1 MGESVSSLR
10 KLASG
15 QGHLNSV
22 EEGESGMEQQRCR
35 VVITD
40 CDHGSIEE
48 EKDEFG
54 RMGAELILAQ
64 VQKEEDLIRVCK
76 EADGLVNQYALLT
89 RRVLENLPKCKVV
102 SRYGVGVDS
111 VDLKAATDL
120 GIIVANVPDYC
131 MDEVA
136 NQTVSMILTLVRK
149 TAFFD
154 KKVKSGQW
162 DFHLGMPIYRTKGKT
177 LGLIGC
183 GRIGLEVAKRMS
195 AFGIKVIAFDPYLD
209 KISQGVELRDFDTV
223 LKESDFI
230 SIHCPLND
238 STRHL
243 IGDVAIKKMEKKPII
258 INTSRGPI
266 IDEKALIKALEKGLI
281 SGVGLDVL
289 EKEPPDSQNP
299 LLKMDNVVLS
309 PHVGFYSVESI
320 SELKRRT
327 AKNVVDVLT
336 GKWPGSVVNREV
348 MAKTRASISTD

>member
-1 MGESVSSLR
+1 MGGGLSSVR
-10 KLASG
+10 KPSG
-15 QGHLNSV
+15 G
-22 EEGESGMEQQRCR
+22 EGDLDPLTSTREAQMETHPYR

-48 EKDEFG
+48 EKEELD
-54 RMGAELILAQ
+54 RVGAGLTLAQ
-64 VQKEEDLIRVCK
+64 VQEEKDLIRVCK

-89 RRVLENLPKCKVV
+89 RRVLENLPKCKVI

-136 NQTVSMILTLVRK
+136 NQTIAMILTLIRK

-154 KKVKSGQW
+154 RKVKSGEW
-162 DFHLGMPIYRTKGKT
+162 DFHSGIPIHRTKGKT

-183 GRIGLEVAKRMS
+183 GKIGLEVARKIS
-195 AFGIKVIAFDPYLD
+195 AFGVKVITFDPYLE
-209 KISQGVELRDFDTV
+209 KAPEGVELKDFETV

-243 IGDVAIKKMEKKPII
+243 IGEEAFKKMKKKPII

-266 IDEKALIKALEKGLI
+266 VDEKALVQALREGLL
-281 SGVGLDVL
+281 SGAGLDVL
-289 EKEPPDSQNP
+289 EKEPPDPQSL
-299 LLKMDNVVLS
+299 LLKMENVVLS
-309 PHVGFYSVESI
+309 PHVSFYSVESI

-327 AKNVVDVLT
+327 AKNVADVLM
-336 GKWPGSVVNREV
+336 GKWPGSVVNRDV
-348 MAKTRASISTD
+348 RGKTRASIST

>member
-1 MGESVSSLR
+1 M
-10 KLASG
+10 
-15 QGHLNSV
+15 HPY
-22 EEGESGMEQQRCR
+22 R
-35 VVITD
+35 VLITD

-48 EKDEFG
+48 EKTEF
-54 RMGAELILAQ
+54 RKIGAELILAQ
-64 VQKEEDLIRVCK
+64 VQKEKDVIRACK
-76 EADGLVNQYALLT
+76 DAHGLLNQYALLT
-89 RRVLENLPKCKVV
+89 RKVFESLPKCKVV

-136 NQTVSMILTLVRK
+136 NQTIAMILTLTRK

-154 KKVKSGQW
+154 RKVKSGQW
-162 DFHLGMPIYRTKGKT
+162 DFHMGIPIHRFKGKT

-183 GRIGLEVAKRMS
+183 GKIGLEVAERIS
-195 AFGIKVIAFDPYLD
+195 AFGVRVITYDPYLERAPEEIEI
-209 KISQGVELRDFDTV
+209 KDFDTV

-243 IGDVAIKKMEKKPII
+243 IGEKEFRKMEKKPLL

-266 IDEKALIKALEKGLI
+266 VDEKALIQALGEGLL
-281 SGVGLDVL
+281 SGAGLDVL
-289 EKEPPDSQNP
+289 EKEPPDAQSP
-299 LLKMDNVVLS
+299 LLKMENVVLS

-327 AKNVVDVLT
+327 AKNVADVLT
-336 GKWPGSVVNREV
+336 GKWPGSVVNRDV
-348 MAKTRASISTD
+348 RGKTRASISG

>member
-1 MGESVSSLR
+1 
-10 KLASG
+10 
-15 QGHLNSV
+15 
-22 EEGESGMEQQRCR
+22 MERHQYR

-48 EKDEFG
+48 EKEEFG

-64 VQKEEDLIRVCK
+64 VQEEKDLIRVCK
-76 EADGLVNQYALLT
+76 DADGLVNQYALLT

-136 NQTVSMILTLVRK
+136 NQTIAMILTLIRK

-154 KKVKSGQW
+154 RKVKSGEW
-162 DFHLGMPIYRTKGKT
+162 DFRQGIPIYRTKGKT
-177 LGLIGC
+177 MGLIGC
-183 GRIGLEVAKRMS
+183 GKIGLEVAKRIS
-195 AFGIKVIAFDPYLD
+195 AFGVKVMTFDPYLE
-209 KISQGVELRDFDTV
+209 KAPEGVELKDFDTV

-243 IGDVAIKKMEKKPII
+243 IGDEAFKKMEKKPFL

-266 IDEKALIKALEKGLI
+266 IDGKALIQALKEGHI
-281 SGVGLDVL
+281 SGAGLDVL

-299 LLKMDNVVLS
+299 MLKMENVVLS
-309 PHVGFYSVESI
+309 PHIGFYSEESI

-327 AKNVVDVLT
+327 AKNVSDVLM
-336 GKWPGSVVNREV
+336 GRGPDSVVNRKV
-348 MAKTRASISTD
+348 LGKTRASISDRYPSS

>member
-1 MGESVSSLR
+1 
-10 KLASG
+10 
-15 QGHLNSV
+15 
-22 EEGESGMEQQRCR
+22 MERHPHQ
-35 VVITD
+35 VVIID

-48 EKDEFG
+48 EKEEFG
-54 RMGAELILAQ
+54 RIGAKLTLAQ
-64 VQKEEDLIRVCK
+64 VQKEEDVIRACK
-76 EADGLVNQYALLT
+76 EADGLLDQYALLN

-136 NQTVSMILTLVRK
+136 NQTISMILTLVRK

-154 KKVKSGQW
+154 QKVKSGQW
-162 DFHLGMPIYRTKGKT
+162 DFHLGIPIHRTRGET

-183 GRIGLEVAKRMS
+183 GKIGLEVAKKIS
-195 AFGIKVIAFDPYLD
+195 AFGMRVIAFDPYIE
-209 KISQGVELRDFDTV
+209 KSHEVIELTDIDTV

-230 SIHCPLND
+230 SIHCPLNE

-243 IGDVAIKKMEKKPII
+243 IGEREFKKMKRKPLLV
-258 INTSRGPI
+258 NTSRGPI
-266 IDEKALIKALEKGLI
+266 IDEKALIQALRDGLI
-281 SGVGLDVL
+281 SGAGLDVL

-299 LLKMDNVVLS
+299 MLKMENVIFS
-309 PHVGFYSVESI
+309 PHVGFYSEESI

-327 AKNVVDVLT
+327 AKNVSDVLT

-348 MAKTRASISTD
+348 RGKTRASILSART

>member
-1 MGESVSSLR
+1 
-10 KLASG
+10 
-15 QGHLNSV
+15 
-22 EEGESGMEQQRCR
+22 MERHPYR

-40 CDHGSIEE
+40 CDQGSIEE
-48 EKDEFG
+48 EKDEFAKI
-54 RMGAELILAQ
+54 GAELILAQ
-64 VQKEEDLIRVCK
+64 VQEERELIRACR
-76 EADGLVNQYALLT
+76 EADGLLNQYALLT
-89 RRVLENLPKCKVV
+89 RRVLENLPNCKVV

-136 NQTVSMILTLVRK
+136 DQTVSMLLGLIRK

-154 KKVKSGQW
+154 QKVKSGQW
-162 DFHLGMPIYRTKGKT
+162 NFRQGIPIYRTRGKT

-183 GRIGLEVAKRMS
+183 GKIGLEVAKRIS
-195 AFGIKVIAFDPYLD
+195 AFGLRVIAFDPYIE
-209 KISQGVELRDFDTV
+209 KPHEVIELKDIDTV

-243 IGDVAIKKMEKKPII
+243 IGDEAFKKMEKRPIL

-266 IDEKALIKALEKGLI
+266 IDEKALIQALKEGLI
-281 SGVGLDVL
+281 SGAGLDVL

-299 LLKMDNVVLS
+299 LLKMENVILT
-309 PHVGFYSVESI
+309 PHVSFYSVESI

-327 AKNVVDVLT
+327 AKNVADVLT
-336 GKWPGSVVNREV
+336 GRWPRSVVNREV
-348 MAKTRASISTD
+348 KGRIRAQLSDP

>member
-1 MGESVSSLR
+1 
-10 KLASG
+10 
-15 QGHLNSV
+15 
-22 EEGESGMEQQRCR
+22 MEQDRYQ

-89 RRVLENLPKCKVV
+89 RRVLENLPKCKVI

-136 NQTVSMILTLVRK
+136 NQTVSMILTLIRK

-162 DFHLGMPIYRTKGKT
+162 NFHMGIPIHRTRGKT

-195 AFGIKVIAFDPYLD
+195 AFGVRVITFDPYLE
-209 KISQGVELRDFDTV
+209 KVSQGVELKDFDTV

-230 SIHCPLND
+230 SIHCPLNE

-243 IGDVAIKKMEKKPII
+243 IGGEALKKMEKKPLL

-281 SGVGLDVL
+281 SGAGLDVL

-299 LLKMDNVVLS
+299 LLEMDNVVLS
-309 PHVGFYSVESI
+309 PHVGFYSEESI

-336 GKWPGSVVNREV
+336 GRWPRSVVNREV
-348 MAKTRASISTD
+348 VGKARTSIPG

>member
-1 MGESVSSLR
+1 
-10 KLASG
+10 
-15 QGHLNSV
+15 
-22 EEGESGMEQQRCR
+22 MERHPYR

-40 CDHGSIEE
+40 CDQGSIEE
-48 EKDEFG
+48 EKDEFAKIG
-54 RMGAELILAQ
+54 SELILAE
-64 VQKEEDLIRVCK
+64 VQEERELIRACR
-76 EADGLVNQYALLT
+76 EADGLLNQYALLT
-89 RRVLENLPKCKVV
+89 RRVLENLPNCKVV

-136 NQTVSMILTLVRK
+136 DQTVSMLLGLIRK

-154 KKVKSGQW
+154 QKVKSGQW
-162 DFHLGMPIYRTKGKT
+162 DFRQGIPIYRTRGKT

-183 GRIGLEVAKRMS
+183 GKIGLEVAKRIS
-195 AFGIKVIAFDPYLD
+195 GFGVRVITFDPYL
-209 KISQGVELRDFDTV
+209 KKSPQGVELKDLDTV

-243 IGDVAIKKMEKKPII
+243 IGEQTFKKMEKRPIL

-266 IDEKALIKALEKGLI
+266 IDEKALIQALKEGLI
-281 SGVGLDVL
+281 SGAGLDVL

-299 LLKMDNVVLS
+299 LLKMENVILT
-309 PHVGFYSVESI
+309 PHVSFYSVESI

-327 AKNVVDVLT
+327 AKNVADVLT
-336 GKWPGSVVNREV
+336 GRWPKSVVNREV
-348 MAKTRASISTD
+348 KGRIRAQLSDP

>member
-1 MGESVSSLR
+1 
-10 KLASG
+10 
-15 QGHLNSV
+15 
-22 EEGESGMEQQRCR
+22 MERHPYR

-40 CDHGSIEE
+40 CDQGSIEE

-54 RMGAELILAQ
+54 KIGAELILAQ
-64 VQKEEDLIRVCK
+64 VQEERELIRACR
-76 EADGLVNQYALLT
+76 EADGLLNQYAPLT
-89 RRVLENLPKCKVV
+89 RRVLENLPNCKVV

-136 NQTVSMILTLVRK
+136 DQTISMLLGLIRK

-154 KKVKSGQW
+154 QKVKSGQW
-162 DFHLGMPIYRTKGKT
+162 DFRQGIPIYRTRGKT

-183 GRIGLEVAKRMS
+183 GKIGLEVAKRIS
-195 AFGIKVIAFDPYLD
+195 AFGLRVIAFDPYIE
-209 KISQGVELRDFDTV
+209 KPHEVIELKDIDTV

-243 IGDVAIKKMEKKPII
+243 IGDEAFKKMEKRPIL

-266 IDEKALIKALEKGLI
+266 IDEKALIQALKEGLI
-281 SGVGLDVL
+281 SGAGLDVL

-299 LLKMDNVVLS
+299 LLMMENVILT
-309 PHVGFYSVESI
+309 PHVSFYSAESI

-327 AKNVVDVLT
+327 AKNVADVLT
-336 GKWPGSVVNREV
+336 GRWPRSVVNREV
-348 MAKTRASISTD
+348 KGRIRAQLSDP